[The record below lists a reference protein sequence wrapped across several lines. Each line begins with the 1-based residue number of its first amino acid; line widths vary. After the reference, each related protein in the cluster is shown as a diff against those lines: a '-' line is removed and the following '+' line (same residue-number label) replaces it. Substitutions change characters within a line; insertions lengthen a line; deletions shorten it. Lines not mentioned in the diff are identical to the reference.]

1 MAEASSTAGHY
12 ANRLVWFIEK
22 RLVGGD
28 PVAKVPNSLYALNN
42 YKFLQIVVI
51 ILLTP
56 PLLKPAI
63 FSVMVWLG
71 LESHS

>member
-12 ANRLVWFIEK
+12 ANRLVWSFS
-22 RLVGGD
+22 GGD